1 MILYNLSDLNNIK
14 YQRFIIKYFYNFDM
28 SLCKLDDKRII
39 LLFWNNLYIFELPDK
54 FYFES
59 IHCTNKIITKTN
71 DKINKNK
78 RKKYS

>member
-39 LLFWNNLYIFELPDK
+39 LLFWNNLYIFELADK
-54 FYFES
+54 FYFEP
-59 IHCTNKIITKTN
+59 INCTNKIITKTN

-78 RKKYS
+78 KKKYS